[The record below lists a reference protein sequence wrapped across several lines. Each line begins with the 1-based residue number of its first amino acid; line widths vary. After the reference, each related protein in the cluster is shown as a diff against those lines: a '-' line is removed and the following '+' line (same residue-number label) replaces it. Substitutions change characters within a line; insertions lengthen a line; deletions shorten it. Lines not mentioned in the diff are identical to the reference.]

1 MMRANDPDSGR
12 ANDEATRCP
21 MLLAGT
27 IAALLA
33 AALTAGTLL

>member
-1 MMRANDPDSGR
+1 
-12 ANDEATRCP
+12 

-33 AALTAGTLL
+33 AALTAGTLLRTAARNCQSVT